1 MLLNVFEDTCVRV
14 FSKNSD
20 IDFKGYIYKNFVDWA
35 KENEFSV
42 PLYGPLPWLIF
53 LVLIKNCDTLNV

>member
-20 IDFKGYIYKNFVDWA
+20 IDFKGDIYKNFVDWA

-42 PLYGPLPWLIF
+42 PLYGPLP
-53 LVLIKNCDTLNV
+53 